1 MNAIDLLAISF
12 TLSALGNVVLFLALR
27 EARKDLADITELLAL
42 FDSFDT
48 KAQNDLSQNS

>member
-1 MNAIDLLAISF
+1 MNAIDLLAIAF
-12 TLSALGNVVLFLALR
+12 TLSVLGNVVLFLALR

>member
-1 MNAIDLLAISF
+1 MNAIDLLAIAF

-42 FDSFDT
+42 FDSFNT

>member
-1 MNAIDLLAISF
+1 MNAIDLLAIAF